1 MSVHT
6 AFKTGLPGIW
16 VHGKSVRVDFM
27 HRGTRHRHTLGLQP
41 TELNLRHA
49 ARLRTAAL
57 YAPKTG
63 NYNAADF
70 FPDSYPADTSSQQSK
85 RLCNLIDDYMPL
97 KAANISKETQSRY
110 EVALNACLHTIGRNR
125 QINALMPSDIQQ
137 LRVDL
142 IATRTVSTVNHY
154 LAAFAGFLHW
164 CEDKKYCEGLAKHCT
179 RFTKGNK
186 EPDPFTHA
194 EYQDLLDKGCRHP
207 IDKASLMLAF
217 YSGLRPG
224 ELCALALE
232 DLAPDLSR
240 LTVRRSITRS
250 GTFKVPKNGKKRT
263 MLLFPPAQ
271 EALEVLI
278 TDAKARNPVDLHV
291 WLNRNESRIDR
302 VRPLLSPHSHTRK
315 STASHLYIP
324 SAWGVEWRNILRRA
338 EVRPRPPY
346 QARHTYACWNLA
358 AGGNLAFIAAQ
369 MGHADYLTFMK
380 TYGSLDPFG
389 IFKRTTAY
397 LGHPAESG
405 KIWDKFLSQAIE
417 AETVS
422 C

>member
-1 MSVHT
+1 MSVQT
-6 AFKTGLPGIW
+6 AVKTGLTGIW
-16 VHGKSVRVDFM
+16 IHGKSVRVDFM
-27 HRGTRHRHTLGLQP
+27 HRGTRHRHTLSLEP
-41 TELNLRHA
+41 TELNLHHA
-49 ARLRTAAL
+49 ACLRTAAL
-57 YAPKTG
+57 YALKTG
-63 NYNAADF
+63 NYNAADL
-70 FPDSYPADTSSQQSK
+70 FPDSYPTNISRQQSK
-85 RLCNLIDDYMPL
+85 RLCDLLDDYIPL
-97 KAANISKETQSRY
+97 TAANITKETQSRY
-110 EVALNACLHTIGRNR
+110 EVALNACLNIVGRNR
-125 QINALMPSDIQQ
+125 QINELMPADIQQ

-154 LAAFAGFLHW
+154 LAAFTGFLRW
-164 CEDKKYCEGLAKHCT
+164 CEDNKYCEGLTKHCT

-194 EYQDLLDKGCRHP
+194 EYRDLCDKGCQHP
-207 IDKASLMLAF
+207 LDKASLMLAF

-232 DLAPDLSR
+232 DVAPDLSR

-250 GTFKVPKNGKKRT
+250 GTFKVPKNGKERT

-278 TDAKARNPVDLHV
+278 TNAKARNPVDLHV
-291 WLNRNESRIDR
+291 WLNRNESRIDH
-302 VRPLLSPHSHTRK
+302 VRPFLSPHSHTRK
-315 STASHLYIP
+315 STASRLYIL

-369 MGHADYLTFMK
+369 MGHADCLTFMK
-380 TYGSLDPFG
+380 TYGRWIHSESSSEQQRIWEAQQNLGRFG
-389 IFKRTTAY
+389 TNFCPKR
-397 LGHPAESG
+397 S
-405 KIWDKFLSQAIE
+405 KQKS
-417 AETVS
+417 
-422 C
+422 